1 MRKLIL
7 ILLLFPFIFAG
18 TWDHRI
24 VKTKPNGN
32 VIVEFT
38 RSPSGDVR
46 VVTFSHFIG
55 DGSDQIARKKW
66 NLEVKWS
73 TLNNFDIGEDSHEI
87 LVKLITAI
95 RNNPTLKVQQAVT
108 WYDTNYPNSVYDG
121 TKLLLK
127 MQNYLGRELGFEP
140 TWDQFVTYVI
150 DNKFAEVDSYVP

>member
-18 TWDHRI
+18 TWSHRV

-38 RSPSGDVR
+38 RDTGEV
-46 VVTFSHFIG
+46 VNVTFSRVIG
-55 DGSDQIARKKW
+55 DGTEQLARKKW
-66 NLEVKWS
+66 NLEAIWS

-87 LVKLITAI
+87 LIKLITAI
-95 RNNPTLKVQQAVT
+95 RNNPTLKAQQAVT
-108 WYDTNYPNSVYDG
+108 WYDTNYPNAVYDG

-140 TWDQFVTYVI
+140 TWDQFKTYVI
-150 DNKFAEVDSYVP
+150 NTKFAEVDSYEP